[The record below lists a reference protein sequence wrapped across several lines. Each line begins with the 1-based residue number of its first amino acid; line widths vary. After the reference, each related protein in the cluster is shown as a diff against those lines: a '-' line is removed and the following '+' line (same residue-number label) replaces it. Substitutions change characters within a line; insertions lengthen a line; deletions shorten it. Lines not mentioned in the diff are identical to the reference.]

1 MRMEAMRSAV
11 ILAGGAGS
19 RLGKEKSLIEFDGR
33 LLIQWSAEKLAHV
46 VEDVVVVARDP
57 EQASQLKDLI
67 PNATITC
74 DSISGY
80 GPVAGLAEG
89 MKNARGEYVLAV
101 GCDLPFLN
109 IDVINLLFE
118 LAQGYDAAVPTK
130 EKGMMEPLHAVYKRD
145 ALKSSCQKAIERGE
159 RRIRSPLAT
168 LKVNCVPAEMLKD
181 LDPQLLTFFNINTG
195 EDLDLAR
202 KLWLKA
208 QTSNRL
214 IDNASA
220 ECRPH
225 RR

>member
-46 VEDVVVVARDP
+46 VEDVVVVARGP

-67 PNATITC
+67 PNTTVTC

-80 GPVAGLAEG
+80 GPVAGLADG
-89 MKNARGEYVLAV
+89 MKNARGEYALAV

-130 EKGMMEPLHAVYKRD
+130 ENGMMEPLHAVYKRD
-145 ALKSSCQKAIERGE
+145 ALYSSCQKAIERGE

-168 LKVNCVPAEMLKD
+168 LRVNCVP
-181 LDPQLLTFFNINTG
+181 
-195 EDLDLAR
+195 
-202 KLWLKA
+202 
-208 QTSNRL
+208 
-214 IDNASA
+214 
-220 ECRPH
+220 
-225 RR
+225 RRC